1 MVKNLKNEVFSE
13 ILENLDLIPL
23 KKFIGIYLERLDN
36 SSNLEKGLA
45 LISLL
50 NEFHDLMKKNIEI
63 VSQYSEILES
73 VISVLRFNSLLKEK
87 ENFLKELEIT
97 EEYKKSSD
105 NDAIS
110 DLLKKLNKSINDNKK
125 KLKYLEE
132 DYSQRKNQID
142 QINKT
147 IKNYELKVKDLT
159 KQKKEFFSQ
168 INKITREMSG
178 SPIKEKEES
187 NLFPEI
193 DDSLTNSQKIKAF
206 QKKAK
211 DVQSEINEFNLKIGE
226 TKLKFN
232 EFNPLYEIYK
242 QDYEKLK
249 NMIKTDEQRV
259 EDLQV
264 ELKDNLMENKNGSH
278 KNFNGIDLK
287 LVRSKQDIE
296 DDIKK
301 TDEELKIISIPGDL
315 YNLQNPEDLSRIK
328 EKLNDNFNNL
338 KIHKSEIKIEKNEG
352 QIRETFESFQ
362 RLEIIIDEL
371 ESLINKFLQEIN
383 LRSNFSI
390 HLSNDNKSFFI
401 KIGFIR
407 NNREKITF
415 NELTTPEKIFFII
428 IYYISIEL
436 QVKNDNIIFSNLFI
450 PSIYNKAGS
459 IFRTIRKILPLFE
472 NEEDLTNFNLIF
484 ILSNLEMKK
493 EIKNLKII
501 TIQSNG

>member
-1 MVKNLKNEVFSE
+1 
-13 ILENLDLIPL
+13 
-23 KKFIGIYLERLDN
+23 
-36 SSNLEKGLA
+36 
-45 LISLL
+45 
-50 NEFHDLMKKNIEI
+50 NIEI

-73 VISVLRFNSLLKEK
+73 IISLLRFNSLLKEK
-87 ENFLKELEIT
+87 ERFLKELEIT

-105 NDAIS
+105 NAAIS

-211 DVQSEINEFNLKIGE
+211 DVQSEINEFNLKKSE

-242 QDYEKLK
+242 RDYEKLK
-249 NMIKTDEQRV
+249 EMIKTDEQRV
-259 EDLQV
+259 EDLQD

-278 KNFNGIDLK
+278 ENFNGIDLK

-315 YNLQNPEDLSRIK
+315 
-328 EKLNDNFNNL
+328 
-338 KIHKSEIKIEKNEG
+338 
-352 QIRETFESFQ
+352 
-362 RLEIIIDEL
+362 
-371 ESLINKFLQEIN
+371 
-383 LRSNFSI
+383 
-390 HLSNDNKSFFI
+390 
-401 KIGFIR
+401 
-407 NNREKITF
+407 
-415 NELTTPEKIFFII
+415 
-428 IYYISIEL
+428 
-436 QVKNDNIIFSNLFI
+436 
-450 PSIYNKAGS
+450 
-459 IFRTIRKILPLFE
+459 
-472 NEEDLTNFNLIF
+472 
-484 ILSNLEMKK
+484 
-493 EIKNLKII
+493 
-501 TIQSNG
+501 